1 MNLIEIIKLLEEQGH
16 EVEFSHRKDGG
27 YIIRKIDGQ
36 HFTAKSG
43 NVMARRMTGQKLSQ
57 AREIQL
63 ARIKTP
69 KGKRQTKLEEVPEDV
84 KRMLRKVQT
93 SWRKKHPDIRGT
105 ATMKNVRWFLKTHGK
120 EATML
125 SLDKSY
131 RYSQGFAYI
140 DNVNHLI
147 ERIRLDL
154 AVEQSSDME
163 EIISL
168 IESKMMMFKEEWIS
182 PCYQALYEWE
192 KGAISDQECAR
203 QIRAIIS

>member
-36 HFTAKSG
+36 HFTGKSG
-43 NVMARRMTGQKLSQ
+43 NVIARRMTGQKLSQ

-63 ARIKTP
+63 ARIRTP
-69 KGKRQTKLEEVPEDV
+69 KGKRQMKLEEVPEDV

-154 AVEQSSDME
+154 SVEPSSDME
-163 EIISL
+163 EVISL
-168 IESKMMMFKEEWIS
+168 IESKMMLFKEEWIS
-182 PCYQALYEWE
+182 PCYQALYDWE
-192 KGAISDQECAR
+192 KGVISDQECAR